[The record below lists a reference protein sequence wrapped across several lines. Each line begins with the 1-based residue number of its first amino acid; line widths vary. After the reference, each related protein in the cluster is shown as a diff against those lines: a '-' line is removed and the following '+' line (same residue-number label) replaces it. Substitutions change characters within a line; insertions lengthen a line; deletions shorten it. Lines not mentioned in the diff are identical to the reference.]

1 MTPDLITKHGLVQGK
16 DCFAIATIVR
26 TVGTTAAKAGAK
38 ALIGQDGAIIDGFLG
53 GGCVRGAIKTATLRA
68 IETGQPQLISVAPEE
83 VLAEQGVAAGDDIDG
98 VRYARNGC
106 PSKGTID
113 VFIEPQ
119 MPLPD
124 LLIVGESIVATTLA
138 ELAPH
143 TGWAVTQTAGD
154 TRPRFIVIAT
164 QGRGDLDAL
173 QSALSEPGDYIAF
186 VGSTKKFAAL
196 SAKLADAGV
205 SPDRIASVRAPAGI
219 DIAATT
225 PAEIALSILAQ
236 LTLVK
241 NGEVFDA

>member
-53 GGCVRGAIKTATLRA
+53 GGCVRGAIKNATLRA

-98 VRYARNGC
+98 VRYAPNGC

-119 MPLPD
+119 MPLPG
-124 LLIVGESIVATTLA
+124 LLVVGDSIVATALA

-143 TGWAVTQTAGD
+143 TGWAVTKTAGD

-173 QSALSEPGDYIAF
+173 QSALSEPADYIAF
-186 VGSTKKFAAL
+186 VGSTKKFMSL

-205 SPDRIASVRAPAGI
+205 SPDRIASVRAPAGL

-241 NGEVFDA
+241 NGEARDA